1 MNYPI
6 SEYKKRLSLSDDAE
20 FIRIVHKDALV
31 AIVYKITQP
40 NAPPLILK
48 ICERPQDYFRELYF
62 LKHFSGVLPIARVIN
77 VIEPGSVIHGAILME
92 CFPGSLLQA
101 SDLTEELAYKIGVTL
116 AQIHL
121 NRTSAYGDL
130 TEPHNLNADPR
141 VYFTLKFDEGLLEC
155 QSNLPKEL
163 LQRCRQYYD
172 AHVDLLL
179 AVDGP
184 CIIHRDFRPGNIMV
198 NDLKLQGVID
208 WASGR
213 TGFAED
219 DFCPWELGEW
229 GTNPAYKNAFLIGYV
244 SIRPV
249 PNYASIM
256 PFLRLNRAIA
266 TIGFTV
272 KQGTWDNSSSGL
284 YKINREFL
292 TNFFAN
298 KMEQ

>member
-6 SEYKKRLSLSDDAE
+6 TKYKDLLSLPKDAE
-20 FIRIVHKDALV
+20 CTCIDHIDALV
-31 AIVYKITQP
+31 AVVYKVTQP
-40 NAPPLILK
+40 NTAPLILK
-48 ICERPQDYFRELYF
+48 ICDRQQDYLRELYF
-62 LKHFSGVLPIARVIN
+62 LKHFSDTLPVARIIN
-77 VIEPGSVIHGAILME
+77 VIEPSAEIHGAILMQ
-92 CFPGSLLQA
+92 CFPGALLQA
-101 SDLTEELAYKIGVTL
+101 SKLTEELAYKIGATL

-130 TEPHNLNADPR
+130 TEPHNLNLDPR
-141 VYFTLKFDEGLLEC
+141 VNFTLKFEEGLLEC
-155 QSNLPKEL
+155 QSNLPKDL
-163 LQRCRQYYD
+163 LQQCRQYYD

-198 NDLKLQGVID
+198 NDGKLQGIID

-213 TGFAED
+213 AGFAED
-219 DFCPWELGEW
+219 DFCPWEIGEW
-229 GTNPAYKNAFLIGYV
+229 STNITMNKSFLIGYA

-249 PNYASIM
+249 PNYTAIM

-272 KQGTWDNSSSGL
+272 KRGTWDNSSSGL

-292 TNFFAN
+292 TNFFAH
-298 KMEQ
+298 KMDQ